1 MLLLAMIKGVYPVG
15 HRNER
20 RKVSGIVTARI
31 GMHVFAARPSASP
44 DGLLLSFSVLNG
56 LTAGKAPPS
65 LKPSLVRWRPS
76 AGPVE
81 QQIRHVA

>member
-20 RKVSGIVTARI
+20 RKVSGIVTVRI
-31 GMHVFAARPSASP
+31 GMHVFTARPSASP

-65 LKPSLVRWRPS
+65 FETMSCSV
-76 AGPVE
+76 APVGGSC
-81 QQIRHVA
+81 